1 MGLIAEETIDKVA
14 AANDIVDVIG
24 SYFKLTRAGSNYK
37 ALCPFHQEKT
47 PSFIVNPQR
56 QSFHCFGCGAGGGVF
71 RFVMDYESIDFPS
84 AVRRLA
90 DRAGIPVIE
99 EQASAD
105 EERKFSRRKRLLA
118 LHQETAEWFAHNLLK
133 SKNADPARAYL
144 KSREINIT
152 IAKTWKL
159 GWAPDSWD
167 EFSKWAHNQGYS
179 ENELIESGLLS
190 VREDD
195 RSGSRSTYDRFRGRI
210 MFPVC
215 NDLGEVIAFSGR
227 ILDAE
232 AKAAKYINSPESL
245 LFTKGKVLFGLNH
258 SKRALLDS
266 KSAIV
271 CEGQIDV
278 IRLFESGFQNVVAP
292 QGTAFTSAQ
301 AQTLRRFVD
310 KVILCFDADDAG
322 QAAAEKSYIALT
334 EADLDVL
341 VATLPPGEDPDSI
354 IRTNGSGAFRERLDA
369 AQDYFTYLLERS
381 ALENSTQSPRGK
393 AHLASRMAQAI
404 AIIPNPI
411 LRDSTITSSASRIGI
426 GIPELRRLV
435 EAASSSR
442 SPVASDNTQQQE
454 APPQQQATLPRPSQ
468 AMCQLILLA
477 IQHLQAR
484 EWLQAQEWPD
494 VLDEIPGI
502 DTLQA
507 IVKTN
512 GNDAIP
518 LSSLLPRLTPEQES
532 LVSSIINSS
541 LPDSLDTLTDC
552 WRWVIKFAHRQQI
565 DRYKARLSDSS
576 LSREEISQLQK
587 EILDAQRRAIDN
599 AQLFTAAQP

>member
-24 SYFKLTRAGSNYK
+24 SYFKLNRAGSNFK

-71 RFVMDYESIDFPS
+71 RFVMDYENIEFPD

-90 DRAGIPVIE
+90 ERAGIPVIE
-99 EQASAD
+99 EQAGAD
-105 EERKFSRRKRLLA
+105 AERKFSRRKRLLT
-118 LHQETAEWFAHNLLK
+118 LHQLAAAWFSHNLLK
-133 SKNADPARAYL
+133 SQDAEPARAYL
-144 KSREINIT
+144 KSRDLNIT
-152 IAKTWKL
+152 IAKSWKL

-167 EFSKWAHNQGYS
+167 AFSKWALGEGYS

-190 VREDD
+190 VRESED
-195 RSGSRSTYDRFRGRI
+195 GQSRSTYDRFRGRI
-210 MFPVC
+210 MFPIC

-227 ILDAE
+227 ILDAQ

-245 LFTKGKVLFGLNH
+245 LFTKGKVLFGLDH
-258 SKRALLDS
+258 SKRDLLDS
-266 KSAIV
+266 KSAIL

-278 IRLFESGFQNVVAP
+278 IRCFESGFRNVVAP
-292 QGTAFTSAQ
+292 QGTAFTPAQ
-301 AQTLRRFVD
+301 AQILRRFVER
-310 KVILCFDADDAG
+310 VILCFDADKAG
-322 QAAAEKSYIALT
+322 QSAAEKSYIALT

-341 VATLPPGEDPDSI
+341 VATLPDGQDPDSI
-354 IRTNGSGAFRERLDA
+354 IRTFGAQAFREHLDT
-369 AQDYFTYLLERS
+369 AQDYFSYLLKR
-381 ALENSTQSPRGK
+381 ADLEDSSHSPRGK
-393 AHLASRMAQAI
+393 AHLAARLAQAI

-411 LRDSTITSSASRIGI
+411 LQDSTMTSTASRIGI
-426 GIPELRRLV
+426 SIPELRRLV
-435 EAASSSR
+435 EAAKSTRSST
-442 SPVASDNTQQQE
+442 P
-454 APPQQQATLPRPSQ
+454 ATPNEPRPTTPQLQPEKPPQ

-484 EWLQAQEWPD
+484 EWLHSQEWPD
-494 VLDEIPGI
+494 VLSDMPGI

-518 LSSLLPRLTPEQES
+518 LSALLPKLSPDQES
-532 LVSSIINSS
+532 LVSSVVNSS
-541 LPDSLDTLTDC
+541 LPDSIQTLTDC
-552 WRWVIKFAHRQQI
+552 WRWIIDFAHRQQI
-565 DRYKARLSDSS
+565 DRFKARLTDRS
-576 LSREEISQLQK
+576 LSREEISQIQK
-587 EILDAQRRAIDN
+587 EILDAQRRARDS
-599 AQLFTAAQP
+599 ARLFTAMQD